1 MIRKYISKSS
11 LVLIVGDMNAIFVK
25 KKKDYKKIVSERRAV
40 ECSKELGNRYG
51 DYLVNLCES
60 SNLEKRQLK
69 LPLTVARTLFCC

>member
-40 ECSKELGNRYG
+40 ER
-51 DYLVNLCES
+51 
-60 SNLEKRQLK
+60 
-69 LPLTVARTLFCC
+69 